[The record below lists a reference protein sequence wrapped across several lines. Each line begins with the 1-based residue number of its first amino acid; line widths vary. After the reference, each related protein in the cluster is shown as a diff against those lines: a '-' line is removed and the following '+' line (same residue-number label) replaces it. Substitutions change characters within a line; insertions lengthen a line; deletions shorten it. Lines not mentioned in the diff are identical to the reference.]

1 MVSRRAC
8 KLACAPF
15 RMSGFGVGGPKI
27 PLSELMD
34 AQKSSVILNL
44 FQDPSLDID
53 GGLLGKMDTETSS
66 G

>member
-1 MVSRRAC
+1 
-8 KLACAPF
+8 
-15 RMSGFGVGGPKI
+15 
-27 PLSELMD
+27 MD